1 MILLD
6 IISQGPFDRPLF
18 SLNEHAIVD
27 DTVMSMPLQLLALA
41 FAGGAGTLARYGLT
55 VAIDS
60 RLLHDGKHPLYG
72 TLLSNA
78 LGCLLFGIVLAYLGT
93 RSIDDHPARLILLTG
108 FMGAFTTFSTYAYLS
123 ADLGSKGNW
132 VLAGGHILAHNTIG
146 IALFITGALLGSKL
160 AA

>member
-1 MILLD
+1 M
-6 IISQGPFDRPLF
+6 R
-18 SLNEHAIVD
+18 AIVD
-27 DTVMSMPLQLLALA
+27 DTGMSTPLQLLALMV
-41 FAGGAGTLARYGLT
+41 AGGVGTLARYGLT

-78 LGCLLFGIVLAYLGT
+78 LGCLLFGAVLAYLTT
-93 RSIDDHPARLILLTG
+93 RSMEHHPLRLILLTG
-108 FMGAFTTFSTYAYLS
+108 FMGAFTTFSAYAYLS

-132 VLAGGHILAHNTIG
+132 LLAGGHLLAHNAIG
-146 IALFITGALLGSKL
+146 IALFIIGAALGSKL